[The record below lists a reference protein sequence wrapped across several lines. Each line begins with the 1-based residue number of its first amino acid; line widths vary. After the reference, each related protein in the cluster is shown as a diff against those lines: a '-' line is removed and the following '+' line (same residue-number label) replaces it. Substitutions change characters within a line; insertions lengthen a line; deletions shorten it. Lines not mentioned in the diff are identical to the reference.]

1 MTALSRRR
9 RGGPVGDAPLP
20 RAEAVVLGDRDL
32 VAPLHRAG
40 VPVTV
45 VSSRTALV
53 RFSRFAAGWL
63 EDPRPDQDALAAAL
77 LEHSSARPGPAVLF
91 YEEDEDLLFVSR
103 RRQQLSPELRFVV
116 PDAVLV
122 ERLVDKAA
130 FQQLAVDLGL
140 PVPASRRLDL
150 SEPVTDLDLPVLVK
164 PLRRTSSWDAMTS
177 AKAVFVEDGTQF
189 DELRARLLPDHSAVV
204 VQQHIPG
211 PETRIESYHV
221 YVDDEGEIAAEFTG
235 RKVRTYPS
243 ALGHSTALETT
254 DKADVAAVGRDV
266 IRTIGLR
273 GVAKLDFKRDA
284 AGRLWLLEINPR
296 FNLWHH
302 VGAAAGVNIPAI
314 VWADLVGSERP
325 PSRQCQPGVR
335 WCRVQRD
342 FLAAREEGMSLTR
355 WLRWAA
361 GAETSSLDLS
371 DPAPLLAKGLL
382 PVHDR
387 LRRRPDRTN

>member
-1 MTALSRRR
+1 M
-9 RGGPVGDAPLP
+9 
-20 RAEAVVLGDRDL
+20 
-32 VAPLHRAG
+32 
-40 VPVTV
+40 
-45 VSSRTALV
+45 
-53 RFSRFAAGWL
+53 
-63 EDPRPDQDALAAAL
+63 
-77 LEHSSARPGPAVLF
+77 
-91 YEEDEDLLFVSR
+91 
-103 RRQQLSPELRFVV
+103 
-116 PDAVLV
+116 
-122 ERLVDKAA
+122 
-130 FQQLAVDLGL
+130 
-140 PVPASRRLDL
+140 
-150 SEPVTDLDLPVLVK
+150 
-164 PLRRTSSWDAMTS
+164 
-177 AKAVFVEDGTQF
+177 
-189 DELRARLLPDHSAVV
+189 
-204 VQQHIPG
+204 
-211 PETRIESYHV
+211 
-221 YVDDEGEIAAEFTG
+221 
-235 RKVRTYPS
+235 RTYPS
-243 ALGHSTALETT
+243 TLGHTTALETT

-325 PSRQCQPGVR
+325 PSRQCRPGVR

-382 PVHDR
+382 PVHNR